1 MDIIKDLINKINDF
15 DGIDSVSDVEYEIK
29 DNGDIICIIPCDIK
43 PVKIL
48 IESKNYNGT
57 VLNNIC
63 NYPVI
68 DIEKIIEG
76 MEKSQVEVMVKNL
89 SDRMYNGENFDL
101 NKINAVSRASGIDIL
116 QRVNNM
122 KSFAESKK

>member
-1 MDIIKDLINKINDF
+1 
-15 DGIDSVSDVEYEIK
+15 
-29 DNGDIICIIPCDIK
+29 
-43 PVKIL
+43 
-48 IESKNYNGT
+48 
-57 VLNNIC
+57 
-63 NYPVI
+63 
-68 DIEKIIEG
+68 
-76 MEKSQVEVMVKNL
+76 MVKNL